1 MVNFFRLDA
10 WEPSVKPWDTAPAMA
25 FVEEKFNESGSNT
38 PNSKTTV
45 EGSLVKA
52 RKVLAERP
60 DSAQLGRLIDAKLG
74 LTK

>member
-1 MVNFFRLDA
+1 
-10 WEPSVKPWDTAPAMA
+10 MA